1 MQNLRTM
8 KKQGGFTLIELMIV
22 VAIIAILAAIAL
34 PAYQNYVIRTQ
45 VSEVITAA
53 SGARTE
59 IAELVASNGTLPPAT
74 YTIQSSA
81 SEFVASTTWDG
92 NAITAT
98 STAAINGT
106 EADNLTITLTPST
119 PNPTTLQIE
128 SWTCEG
134 TIPTQFRPGSCQGT

>member
-53 SGARTE
+53 SGSRTD
-59 IAELVASNGTLPPAT
+59 IAEFVASNGNLPPAT
-74 YTIQSSA
+74 YVVQSATSD
-81 SEFVASTTWDG
+81 FVSGVSWDG
-92 NAITAT
+92 TTITAT
-98 STAAINGT
+98 SQNLNGGVT
-106 EADNLTITLTPST
+106 GDITLQATIQSAT
-119 PNPTTLQIE
+119 DLNVTWVC
-128 SWTCEG
+128 SG
-134 TIPTQFRPGSCQGT
+134 TIPSQYRPGSCQ